1 MDNSAGRSSELTWQG
16 CRRCRRREDCP
27 YVRGRTLDGAVRR
40 RCAQARLLDA
50 GAERLLEA
58 ISRAED
64 VGALLRADEE
74 LERTLERVLYEDLA
88 RAETL

>member
-1 MDNSAGRSSELTWQG
+1 MDNRFVRSSELTWQG
-16 CRRCRRREDCP
+16 CRRCRRRENCP
-27 YVRGRTLDGAVRR
+27 YLRGERR

-50 GAERLLEA
+50 GTERLLEA

-74 LERTLERVLYEDLA
+74 LERTLERVLVEDLTW
-88 RAETL
+88 AETL